1 MDILQTLGIPQI
13 IDIILLII
21 VFLCAVK
28 GFSNGFFTAAIDLLG
43 NIVSLI
49 AAWIVSKQYSPVIFD
64 SLFRQKATDITYNY
78 IQDSANALDMQQL
91 VDKFVSGLPERF
103 MEDFV
108 QQAENFAA
116 QITIPT
122 METAQSI
129 VDGVIEPVLT
139 AVIAVVLFVIV
150 FSLGNLIAGL
160 LSKLFRGL
168 NKVPVIGFANRIGG
182 FAVGIVSGLINVIL
196 ISCILSIIAI
206 ITQNSLS
213 FINME
218 ILSQSK
224 VLAVAAIINPF
235 IG

>member
-1 MDILQTLGIPQI
+1 MDILQTLEIPQI
-13 IDIILLII
+13 VDILLLLII
-21 VFLCAVK
+21 FLCAVK
-28 GFSNGFFTAAIDLLG
+28 GFANGFFTAAIDLGG

-64 SLFRQKATDITYNY
+64 SLFREKATDITYNY
-78 IQDSANALDMQQL
+78 IQDSANVLDIQQL
-91 VDKFVSGLPERF
+91 VDKFVSGLPESF

-116 QITIPT
+116 QITVPT

-129 VDGVIEPVLT
+129 VDGVIAPVLT
-139 AVIAVVLFVIV
+139 AVITVVLFIIV

-160 LSKLFRGL
+160 LSKLFKGL
-168 NKVPVIGFANRIGG
+168 NNVPVIGFANRIGG
-182 FAVGIVSGLINVIL
+182 FAVGVVSGLINVIL

-213 FINME
+213 FINMD
-218 ILSQSK
+218 ILSQSRI
-224 VLAVAAIINPF
+224 LAVTAIINPF